1 MTLKEQAYAIIDG
14 FTEKQLKGFVDLFS
28 DPEIGDKRRE
38 TDRILTKLA
47 RIHLG
52 NVPQNDL
59 SKNVSHKNKRVGMI
73 DSLKNCG
80 LYSSSIFGNRYF
92 SYSFSHQ

>member
-38 TDRILTKLA
+38 TDRILKKLA

-52 NVPQNDL
+52 NFDDPQLKKETMEFIGNYG
-59 SKNVSHKNKRVGMI
+59 VYRETMRGRVFQ
-73 DSLKNCG
+73 NEF
-80 LYSSSIFGNRYF
+80 IFIRIQFQNRRI
-92 SYSFSHQ
+92 